1 MFLKASKVC
10 FKGNFIN
17 ALSFCSSKFVQK
29 RRIRTFNLKSK
40 LNELYTQ
47 NENAT
52 SFDKKNMTESGDL
65 LEKIKKTDLKLL
77 KKLQHEEEGSN
88 INWSDINMLKNEACS
103 NGSDNGSGNGSV
115 GKHYGNVEEMKH
127 TSDLKSE
134 DFFNMDNDN
143 NSEQDRENATSEKY
157 KFIFER
163 PKHFASIN
171 DDPIIRRPGCIID
184 IKTLMRNN
192 WTFPAVGFNSKLE
205 IPIYKF
211 ESDENDNNIKFITIP
226 NDIFGVPIRSDI
238 LHKCYYFYRTA
249 LAGYTERMQLYK
261 WEWPGSTKKYR
272 SQKKSGKA
280 RMNWRKTCGR
290 YLGVKNHPIRP
301 FDQRTKINRKLL
313 WKGMKILLSA
323 KFAQDQIK
331 VVDNFLIKSHKTKYT
346 VKYLR
351 NILGNKCNSALLVHE
366 GKTDV
371 NDNFLWACANIASI
385 KRENVEGVNIYNLLK
400 YRYVVFTYKAL
411 KNLIYELKVYPYK
424 MKWLPTYATPDNKP
438 APIPEKVKN
447 WNILWLEKK
456 KRNDFSRFDKEELK
470 KRINE
475 WKWSS
480 DIKGPLKVKKHD
492 PYKNF
497 ILTKFECNDPIPES
511 IKYEYLFNVDD
522 EFDHINDYEDNL
534 NMIDEILNDDDC
546 FENISDLSL
555 ALSPSADNEEK
566 SDEEGEDDE
575 EVDTNDP
582 DEESN
587 TKHNDKS
594 YGNISN
600 IDFDNI

>member
-1 MFLKASKVC
+1 MFLKVGKVC

-17 ALSFCSSKFVQK
+17 TLNFCSSKFVQK
-29 RRIRTFNLKSK
+29 RRIRTFNLKNK

-47 NENAT
+47 NENGT
-52 SFDKKNMTESGDL
+52 SFEKKNMTGSGDL

-88 INWSDINMLKNEACS
+88 INWSNINTLKNETC
-103 NGSDNGSGNGSV
+103 NNDNV
-115 GKHYGNVEEMKH
+115 GKYDGNVEEMKH

-134 DFFNMDNDN
+134 DFFNMNNDN
-143 NSEQDRENATSEKY
+143 NSEQDRENPTSEKY
-157 KFIFER
+157 GFIFER

-184 IKTLMRNN
+184 IKTLIRNN

-438 APIPEKVKN
+438 APIPERVKN

-456 KRNDFSRFDKEELK
+456 KRNDFSRFDKEALK

-522 EFDHINDYEDNL
+522 EFDNINDYEDNL
-534 NMIDEILNDDDC
+534 NMIDEILNDEDC

-555 ALSPSADNEEK
+555 ALSPSTGNEEK
-566 SDEEGEDDE
+566 IDEEGEDDE
-575 EVDTNDP
+575 EVDPSDS
-582 DEESN
+582 DEENN

-594 YGNISN
+594 YGNISDIN
-600 IDFDNI
+600 FDNIKD

>member
-1 MFLKASKVC
+1 MFLKVSKVC

-17 ALSFCSSKFVQK
+17 TLNFCSSKFVQK
-29 RRIRTFNLKSK
+29 RRIRTFNLKNK

-47 NENAT
+47 NENGT
-52 SFDKKNMTESGDL
+52 SFEKKNMTGSGDL

-88 INWSDINMLKNEACS
+88 INWSNVNTLKNETC
-103 NGSDNGSGNGSV
+103 NNDNV
-115 GKHYGNVEEMKH
+115 GKYDGNTEKMKH

-134 DFFNMDNDN
+134 DFFNMNNDN
-143 NSEQDRENATSEKY
+143 NSEQDRENSTSEKY
-157 KFIFER
+157 GFIFER

-184 IKTLMRNN
+184 IKTLIRNN

-438 APIPEKVKN
+438 APIPERVKN

-456 KRNDFSRFDKEELK
+456 KRNDFSRFDKEALK

-522 EFDHINDYEDNL
+522 EFDNINDYEDNL
-534 NMIDEILNDDDC
+534 NMIDEILNDEDC

-555 ALSPSADNEEK
+555 ALSPSTGNEEK
-566 SDEEGEDDE
+566 IDEEGEDDE
-575 EVDTNDP
+575 EVDPSDS
-582 DEESN
+582 DEENN

-594 YGNISN
+594 YGNISDIN
-600 IDFDNI
+600 FDNIKD

>member
-1 MFLKASKVC
+1 MFLKVSKVC

-17 ALSFCSSKFVQK
+17 TLSFCSSKFAQK
-29 RRIRTFNLKSK
+29 RRIRTFNLKNK

-52 SFDKKNMTESGDL
+52 SFEKKNMTGSGDL

-88 INWSDINMLKNEACS
+88 INWSNVNTLKNETC
-103 NGSDNGSGNGSV
+103 NNDIV
-115 GKHYGNVEEMKH
+115 GRYDCNVEEMKH

-134 DFFNMDNDN
+134 DFFNVDNDN
-143 NSEQDRENATSEKY
+143 NSEQDRENPTLEKY
-157 KFIFER
+157 GFIFER
-163 PKHFASIN
+163 PKHIASIN
-171 DDPIIRRPGCIID
+171 DDPIIRRPGSIID
-184 IKTLMRNN
+184 IKTLIRNN

-211 ESDENDNNIKFITIP
+211 ESDENDNNIKFIEIP

-411 KNLIYELKVYPYK
+411 KNLIYELKVYPFK

-438 APIPEKVKN
+438 APIPERVKN

-456 KRNDFSRFDKEELK
+456 KRNDFSRFDKEALK

-534 NMIDEILNDDDC
+534 NMIDEILNDEDC

-555 ALSPSADNEEK
+555 ALSPSTGNEEK

-575 EVDTNDP
+575 EVDPSDP
-582 DEESN
+582 DEENN
-587 TKHNDKS
+587 TKPNDES

-600 IDFDNI
+600 INFDNIKD

>member
-1 MFLKASKVC
+1 MHLTNKLTK
-10 FKGNFIN
+10 NI
-17 ALSFCSSKFVQK
+17 SFFYHVPLFQK
-29 RRIRTFNLKSK
+29 RKLTTFALRKKYIWKN
-40 LNELYTQ
+40 NTH
-47 NENAT
+47 T
-52 SFDKKNMTESGDL
+52 KKNDEKKIMTCSGDFI
-65 LEKIKKTDLKLL
+65 EKKKKNYEWEIERKEEEEEEEQDEEEQDEEEEEEEQDEEEQDEECSENDIEVMNKEVACNINNDIKIKENNK
-77 KKLQHEEEGSN
+77 
-88 INWSDINMLKNEACS
+88 INVDDDI
-103 NGSDNGSGNGSV
+103 SV
-115 GKHYGNVEEMKH
+115 CDE
-127 TSDLKSE
+127 
-134 DFFNMDNDN
+134 
-143 NSEQDRENATSEKY
+143 Y
-157 KFIFER
+157 KFLFER
-163 PKHFASIN
+163 PKHFAHI
-171 DDPIIRRPGCIID
+171 DDEPIIRRPGCIID
-184 IKTLMRNN
+184 IKTLLRNN
-192 WTFPAVGFNSKLE
+192 WSFPAVGFNSKLE

-211 ESDENDNNIKFITIP
+211 EADENDDNIKYISVP
-226 NDIFGVPIRSDI
+226 NDIFGLPIRSDI

-301 FDQRTKINRKLL
+301 FDQKTNINRKFL

-351 NILGNKCNSALLVHE
+351 NILGKNCNSALLVHE

-371 NDNFLWACANIASI
+371 NDNFLWACANIASV

-411 KNLIYELKVYPYK
+411 KNIIYELKIYPYK
-424 MKWLPTYATPDNKP
+424 MKWLPTYATPNNTQ

-447 WNILWLEKK
+447 WNFLWLEKK
-456 KRNDFSRFDKEELK
+456 KRNNFSKFDKETLK
-470 KRINE
+470 KRIQE

-480 DIKGPLKVKKHD
+480 DIKGALKVKKHD

-497 ILTKFECNDPIPES
+497 ILTKFQCNDPVPEY

-522 EFDHINDYEDNL
+522 DPHEDNDYEEHFHML
-534 NMIDEILNDDDC
+534 DEILNDDEDLPT
-546 FENISDLSL
+546 ISSLSSL
-555 ALSPSADNEEK
+555 QGLEKDDNVQSEEHY
-566 SDEEGEDDE
+566 EDDIY
-575 EVDTNDP
+575 NDEGVNDINE
-582 DEESN
+582 DEL
-587 TKHNDKS
+587 
-594 YGNISN
+594 GNIN
-600 IDFDNI
+600 FEDTKD